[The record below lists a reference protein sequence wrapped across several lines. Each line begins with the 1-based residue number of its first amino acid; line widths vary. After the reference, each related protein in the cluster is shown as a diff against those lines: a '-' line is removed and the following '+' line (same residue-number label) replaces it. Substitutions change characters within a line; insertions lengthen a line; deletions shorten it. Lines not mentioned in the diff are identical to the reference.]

1 MEDAS
6 DVTAAAAVLE
16 RLKRVVHDIPA
27 GVIVAAA
34 LFVVVVVRY
43 IYPLFFN
50 YPFNISSSS
59 KN

>member
-1 MEDAS
+1 MEDVS

-16 RLKRVVHDIPA
+16 RLKRVVHDAPV

-43 IYPLFFN
+43 VYPLIFKVHL
-50 YPFNISSSS
+50 SSSLI
-59 KN
+59 

>member
-6 DVTAAAAVLE
+6 DVTAAAEVLE
-16 RLKRVVHDIPA
+16 RLKRVVHDAPV

-43 IYPLFFN
+43 IYPLIFKVHL
-50 YPFNISSSS
+50 SSTSI
-59 KN
+59 